1 METRWPGWQRENFA
15 AKEPHREQFGVMKLP
30 WMFIVV
36 VVACLHLMHNWHRT
50 ELREVCFTLSL
61 KKSPVSL
68 WINIDM
74 QWAVLSPR
82 TLETSAIITNLE
94 HSYNSTY
101 RKASFSFAHFVW
113 PYKGLNQRLK
123 DCVIGPYH
131 PSSRICVCVWERD
144 LREESTS
151 LLGSGSW
158 APSRFAAVDRSVS
171 SSLSDARDALVNA
184 VVDPL
189 SAYSSAVSSVPRS
202 TLTAPSSLKLLPLYV
217 LALLKQVVLYIS

>member
-74 QWAVLSPR
+74 QWAVLFPR

-101 RKASFSFAHFVW
+101 RKASFSFPHFVW

-131 PSSRICVCVWERD
+131 PSSRICVCVWEREIWEK
-144 LREESTS
+144 R
-151 LLGSGSW
+151 
-158 APSRFAAVDRSVS
+158 
-171 SSLSDARDALVNA
+171 
-184 VVDPL
+184 
-189 SAYSSAVSSVPRS
+189 
-202 TLTAPSSLKLLPLYV
+202 LLPYWDLV
-217 LALLKQVVLYIS
+217 AEHPLALQPWTARCHQACQMPGMPWWMPWWTPCLPTARRCPVCHAPPWQHQARSSCSPSMFWRFSNR